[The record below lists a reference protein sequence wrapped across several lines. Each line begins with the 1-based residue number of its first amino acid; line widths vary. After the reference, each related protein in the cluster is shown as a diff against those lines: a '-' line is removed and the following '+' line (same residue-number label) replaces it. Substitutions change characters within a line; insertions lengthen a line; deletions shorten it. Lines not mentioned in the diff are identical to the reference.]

1 MTIERGMGLR
11 SYVESGIPLD
21 AEVNYD
27 LLVSIFN
34 PGSPLHDGAVVIQR
48 NRIAAAACF
57 LPLTVNTRVTKSLGT
72 RHRAAIGLS
81 EETDA
86 VALVVSEETGWLSLV
101 LDGKIEPNL
110 ETEQLKLRLEALMM
124 RRRVGLA
131 SENEAREFSS

>member
-1 MTIERGMGLR
+1 M
-11 SYVESGIPLD
+11 
-21 AEVNYD
+21 
-27 LLVSIFN
+27 
-34 PGSPLHDGAVVIQR
+34 
-48 NRIAAAACF
+48 
-57 LPLTVNTRVTKSLGT
+57 TVNTRVTKSLGT

-110 ETEQLKLRLEALMM
+110 EPEQLKLRLEALMM

>member
-1 MTIERGMGLR
+1 MGLR

-57 LPLTVNTRVTKSLGT
+57 LPLTVNARITKELGT

-86 VALVVSEETGWLSLV
+86 VGLVVSEETGRLSLV
-101 LDGKIEPNL
+101 LDGKIELNL
-110 ETEQLKLRLEALMM
+110 EPEQLKFRLEALMM
-124 RRRVGLA
+124 RRRVGLS
-131 SENEAREFSS
+131 SENEARAFGS